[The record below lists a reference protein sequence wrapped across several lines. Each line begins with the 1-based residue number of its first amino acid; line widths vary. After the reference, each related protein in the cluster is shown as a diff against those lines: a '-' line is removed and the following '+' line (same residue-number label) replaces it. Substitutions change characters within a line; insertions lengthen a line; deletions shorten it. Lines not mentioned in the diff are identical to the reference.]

1 MIYRNSKKVIIANA
15 GGYWGDDL
23 SAFKKQILG
32 GEIHYLTMD
41 FLAEITMSILRKQ
54 QLKNPELGFIP
65 DILSLIKENAEILAK
80 KNIKLITNAGGLN
93 PIECG
98 NQILKI
104 LKQNSLDNFFKIGI
118 VWGDN
123 IYPELNSKF
132 KNYDFIN
139 LDQNITYKEI
149 QNKIQI
155 ANVYFGAIPIVE
167 ALKEGANLIITG
179 RVSDAALVMAPM
191 IYEFQWKEKE
201 HDLLASAL
209 VAGHLIECGTQV
221 TGGNFTDWE
230 QINNWDLG
238 YPIVEAYENGEFV
251 IKKHLNTGGM
261 INEYTIKEQL
271 LYEIQDPYNYISPD
285 VVADFN
291 TITIEEIQKDL
302 VKISNVKGK
311 PPTPYY
317 KVSMGYE
324 DGYKVYGELILSAP
338 NVIQKAEICK
348 NILLSKLKEKFERM
362 NFQFV
367 GYNSCQRNLI
377 LNQDPNEILF
387 RVYAHDY
394 KKEKLEELTKILSS
408 MVLCSP
414 PGISVTGGRPKVSEV
429 IAYFPTLIKKS
440 LIDPKI
446 TILNPERKEYF
457 ISSITG
463 LEKEIEFTQPKNS
476 ENFIKNTYEL
486 LQPQKEKIQI
496 HLKEIC
502 LARSGDK
509 GDDINL
515 GVIARNK
522 EIYYFLEEHLTADF
536 INYLFSSF
544 TKKVLR
550 YEIPNLLSFNFI
562 LKNSLEGGGT
572 RALQI
577 DAQGKTIAQT
587 FLNQLVYIPKNLLK
601 R

>member
-1 MIYRNSKKVIIANA
+1 MIQKNSKKVIIANA

-54 QLKNPELGFIP
+54 QLKNPKFGFIP
-65 DILSLIKENAEILAK
+65 DILYLIKENAEILAK
-80 KNIKLITNAGGLN
+80 KNIKLITNAGGLA

-98 NQILKI
+98 NQILEI
-104 LKQNSLDNFFKIGI
+104 LKQHSLDHFFKIGI

-123 IYPELNSKF
+123 IYSELNSKF

-149 QNKIQI
+149 ENKIQI
-155 ANVYFGAIPIVE
+155 ANVYFGAMPIVE

-179 RVSDAALVMAPM
+179 RVTDAALVMAPM
-191 IYEFQWKEKE
+191 IYEFEWKEKD
-201 HDLLASAL
+201 HDLIASSL

-221 TGGNFTDWE
+221 TGGNFTDWDKIE
-230 QINNWDLG
+230 NWNLG
-238 YPIVEAYENGEFV
+238 YPIVEAYENGEFF
-251 IKKHLNTGGM
+251 IKKHPNTGGI

-271 LYEIQDPYNYISPD
+271 LYEIQDPNHYISPD

-291 TITIEEIQKDL
+291 TIRIEEIQKDL

-311 PPTPYY
+311 PSTPYY

-324 DGYKVYGELILSAP
+324 DGYKVYGELILSAS

-348 NILLSKLKEKFERM
+348 NILLSKLNTKYERI
-362 NFQFV
+362 NFQLV
-367 GYNSCQRNLI
+367 GYNSCHRNLI
-377 LNQDPNEILF
+377 SNHEPNEILF
-387 RVYAHDY
+387 RVYAYDHN
-394 KKEKLEELTKILSS
+394 KEKLEEFTKILSS

-414 PGISVTGGRPKVSEV
+414 PGISVTGGRQKVSEV
-429 IAYFPTLIKKS
+429 LAYFPTLIKKS
-440 LIDPKI
+440 FIDPKI
-446 TILNPERKEYF
+446 TILNPEKKEWF
-457 ISSITG
+457 ISSMTG
-463 LEKEIEFTQPKNS
+463 LEKEIEFTQPQIS

-486 LQPQKEKIQI
+486 LQPQKEKVQI
-496 HLKEIC
+496 FFKEIC

-522 EIYYFLEEHLTADF
+522 NIYFYLKEHLTADF
-536 INYLFSSF
+536 INYLFYSF
-544 TKKVLR
+544 TNKVLR

-572 RALQI
+572 RSLQI
-577 DAQGKTIAQT
+577 DAQGKTIAQA
-587 FLNQLVYIPKNLLK
+587 FLNQLVYIPKELLK